1 MAFAEFLEQV
11 GGMGRFQ
18 IIHTI
23 LLTIP
28 VFLMASHN
36 LLQNF
41 TAAIPGHHCRIPPG
55 DLLRV
60 GVPMSSKRQPEKCLR
75 FVEAQWHFLDA
86 NATAANWTRVETEP
100 CADGWVYDTSLYT
113 SSIVMEVRCR
123 GRFQG
128 SVGGSWEGA
137 GGQVGTER
145 MGALTIWSFLQMAVM
160 GSCAAI
166 SPNFMSYCIF
176 RFLAGMAH
184 SGFGLSITCLI
195 VEWIPTRSRTITIA
209 FTGFSYTLGQ
219 ILLAGLAYSIRNWR
233 WLQFTVSA
241 PFYFFLFYS
250 WWFAE
255 SARWLI
261 LAGKPGPAVAVL
273 QRVARINGREDA
285 GARITPEVLL
295 SSMEKELSTTK
306 SSYTICDLV
315 RTPVIRRIFCCIS
328 VVWFSTSFSYYGLAM
343 NLQNFGVSIYLI
355 QVIFGAIDI
364 PAKVVVTIT
373 MSYLGRR
380 ISLSSFLFTAGVII
394 IVNIF
399 VPTELQTVRT
409 ALAVVGKGCLAAAFN
424 CVFLFTT
431 ELYPTPVRQTG
442 LGFGSTMARV
452 GGIVAPLAV
461 MTEDYYTPLPAILY
475 GAVPILSGI
484 AACFLPETLNV
495 PLPDTIEDVENR
507 WAVCHGEDGAS
518 AAPRPMGGTRPPGM
532 PKGPCPLLSRPRL
545 VFLLVGVPGQVRIG
559 ALAPLEARQREHAF
573 RVGKGGSS
581 RDRLGSPRGR

>member
-41 TAAIPGHHCRIPPG
+41 TAAIPGHHCRIRLAENGSGSPNGTRLLAPG

-113 SSIVMEVRCR
+113 SSIVMEWDLVCDMRKLREMAQSIYMAGVLVGALVLGR
-123 GRFQG
+123 GR
-128 SVGGSWEGA
+128 
-137 GGQVGTER
+137 GTL
-145 MGALTIWSFLQMAVM
+145 GVCQTLTIWSFLQMAVM

-184 SGFGLSITCLI
+184 SGFGLI

-250 WWFAE
+250 WYVSRGPKSIPHFPGMLWLRGNARRCSKSGSLIPRIPR
-255 SARWLI
+255 SARKKLI
-261 LAGKPGPAVAVL
+261 
-273 QRVARINGREDA
+273 
-285 GARITPEVLL
+285 
-295 SSMEKELSTTK
+295 S
-306 SSYTICDLV
+306 
-315 RTPVIRRIFCCIS
+315 
-328 VVWFSTSFSYYGLAM
+328 
-343 NLQNFGVSIYLI
+343 
-355 QVIFGAIDI
+355 
-364 PAKVVVTIT
+364 
-373 MSYLGRR
+373 
-380 ISLSSFLFTAGVII
+380 
-394 IVNIF
+394 
-399 VPTELQTVRT
+399 
-409 ALAVVGKGCLAAAFN
+409 
-424 CVFLFTT
+424 
-431 ELYPTPVRQTG
+431 
-442 LGFGSTMARV
+442 
-452 GGIVAPLAV
+452 
-461 MTEDYYTPLPAILY
+461 
-475 GAVPILSGI
+475 
-484 AACFLPETLNV
+484 
-495 PLPDTIEDVENR
+495 
-507 WAVCHGEDGAS
+507 
-518 AAPRPMGGTRPPGM
+518 
-532 PKGPCPLLSRPRL
+532 
-545 VFLLVGVPGQVRIG
+545 
-559 ALAPLEARQREHAF
+559 
-573 RVGKGGSS
+573 
-581 RDRLGSPRGR
+581 

>member
-41 TAAIPGHHCRIPPG
+41 TAAIPGHHCRIRLAENGSGSPNGTRLLAPG

-113 SSIVMEVRCR
+113 SSIVMEWDLVCDMRKLR
-123 GRFQG
+123 EMAQSIYMAGVLVGALVLGRLADRFG
-128 SVGGSWEGA
+128 
-137 GGQVGTER
+137 R
-145 MGALTIWSFLQMAVM
+145 KALTIWSFLQMAVM

-176 RFLAGMAH
+176 RFLAAAG
-184 SGFGLSITCLI
+184 GFLPPCLSFSV

-250 WWFAE
+250 WYVWFAE

-431 ELYPTPVRQTG
+431 ELYPTPVR
-442 LGFGSTMARV
+442 
-452 GGIVAPLAV
+452 
-461 MTEDYYTPLPAILY
+461 
-475 GAVPILSGI
+475 
-484 AACFLPETLNV
+484 
-495 PLPDTIEDVENR
+495 
-507 WAVCHGEDGAS
+507 
-518 AAPRPMGGTRPPGM
+518 
-532 PKGPCPLLSRPRL
+532 
-545 VFLLVGVPGQVRIG
+545 
-559 ALAPLEARQREHAF
+559 
-573 RVGKGGSS
+573 
-581 RDRLGSPRGR
+581 